1 MPAKSDKSA
10 VSYREL
16 STQLD
21 ETLSRLQEPELDIDE
36 AAKVYEKG
44 LKLVAQ
50 LEKHLQQAEN
60 KIQAIRAQDGS
71 APAAK

>member
-1 MPAKSDKSA
+1 MPAKSDKST

-16 STQLD
+16 SAQLD
-21 ETLSRLQEPELDIDE
+21 EMLGKLQEPELDIDE
-36 AAKVYEKG
+36 AAEVYEKG
-44 LKLVAQ
+44 LKLVAS

-71 APAAK
+71 ASAAK